1 MQVDPTAFTAHTE
14 HTPRPTGDPDYVPW
28 WAKGEYARKG
38 GTKYSTE
45 SGVIIEAGFATGR
58 VPMHL
63 RRDPVLAPPPIP
75 VSARETP
82 RKVPATPAKP
92 FHELDPAARLLA
104 TYRTRE
110 ARLSLCGQYGVDP
123 ALYTSAPNPG
133 VAAMRLA
140 NALRRILREAPEGT
154 R

>member
-1 MQVDPTAFTAHTE
+1 MKGAPVDFAPLTQ
-14 HTPRPTGDPDYVPW
+14 HTPRPAGDPDYVPW
-28 WAKGEYARKG
+28 WAKGEYAKKN

-63 RRDPVLAPPPIP
+63 RRDPVPAPPPIP
-75 VSARETP
+75 ANARETP
-82 RKVPATPAKP
+82 RKAPVTPVKP
-92 FHELDPAARLLA
+92 FHELDTAARLLA
-104 TYRTRE
+104 TYRTRD